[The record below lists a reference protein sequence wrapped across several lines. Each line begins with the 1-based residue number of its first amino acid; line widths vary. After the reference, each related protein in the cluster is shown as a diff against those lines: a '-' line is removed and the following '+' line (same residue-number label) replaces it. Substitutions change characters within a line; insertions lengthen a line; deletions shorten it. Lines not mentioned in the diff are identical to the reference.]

1 MTQKSAVKQEIA
13 VKHKSAV
20 KQKRISKKHFLSCC
34 KALNLFC
41 SKATATGVHRANFA
55 RRARDSGLLCSTM
68 ANWMGQEREREVED
82 GVHHSH
88 LPRLLGEAL

>member
-20 KQKRISKKHFLSCC
+20 KQKPAVKQKSAVKQKRISKKHFVSCC

-41 SKATATGVHRANFA
+41 SKATATGVHGANFA
-55 RRARDSGLLCSTM
+55 RRA
-68 ANWMGQEREREVED
+68 
-82 GVHHSH
+82 
-88 LPRLLGEAL
+88 